1 MFSASGKYYI
11 VFTVLIIMVSSP
23 LHAAVEIIKSVKLEN
38 ASINDVSA
46 LLHKKYGWNV
56 VLSDEKNDIY
66 KSSGITLEFTQV
78 PVWVLVRYSC
88 MATGLKYRFD
98 DNMVLI
104 GKDVEDLKEYYPSDY
119 KPKSKLDNIPYGT
132 RMSVGT
138 IYYFPINY
146 LPPQVVVSGQ
156 TTTFLSPMPIFQRFD
171 TGVTMA
177 SVEDLPPKISQEEPK
192 KRIAEIAD
200 ELSGAPFP
208 LMNSKLYDL
217 KISLDLEQVPLR
229 EAMETIR
236 QLSIQAD
243 PQKKGINFYIKPFP
257 GMDDIRV
264 DIILNNFSIHRVLQY
279 ICESSNLK
287 YHPAPYVV
295 VIYNPQYER
304 KSGK

>member
-1 MFSASGKYYI
+1 MFSAYGKYYI
-11 VFTVLIIMVSSP
+11 VLSVLIILVSAP
-23 LHAAVEIIKSVKLEN
+23 AYAAVEIINSVKLEN

-66 KSSGITLEFTQV
+66 
-78 PVWVLVRYSC
+78 
-88 MATGLKYRFD
+88 
-98 DNMVLI
+98 NMVLI